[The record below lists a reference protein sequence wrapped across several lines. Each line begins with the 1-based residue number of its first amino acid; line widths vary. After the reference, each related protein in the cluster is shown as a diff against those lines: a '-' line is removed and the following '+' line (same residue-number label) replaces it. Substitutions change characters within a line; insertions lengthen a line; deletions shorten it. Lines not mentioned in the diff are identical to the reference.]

1 MALNEAIKD
10 RINKLFDKYIGCD
23 SEETRNQPSRTGHIH
38 LTSIT
43 LMVLGM
49 LIGFLVKK
57 ALHSNRMSKWKQ
69 KMASYISRRQVR
81 IHDAEMVVT
90 LDQFD
95 TLKATIEHGCVVSGK
110 QINEA
115 LERYKHLPFNILDHY
130 DRLRLIKTNQ
140 GEQPSPKK

>member
-1 MALNEAIKD
+1 MSNKKLFLSWSITFDLECDEKMTEFLKRTHEEQMALNEAIKD

-57 ALHSNRMSKWKQ
+57 A
-69 KMASYISRRQVR
+69 
-81 IHDAEMVVT
+81 
-90 LDQFD
+90 
-95 TLKATIEHGCVVSGK
+95 
-110 QINEA
+110 
-115 LERYKHLPFNILDHY
+115 IL
-130 DRLRLIKTNQ
+130 
-140 GEQPSPKK
+140 